1 MAGKSS
7 RFFKAG
13 YKKPKYEL
21 PLGPRSCVFNE
32 AIKSF
37 KSYFES
43 DLFLFITRDGPKVK
57 GFVEKQCKELGI
69 KKYEIISLKDET
81 SGQAETVLL
90 GLNKSKF
97 TNHNDEV
104 YIFNIDSIRINF
116 KKPSRAFLDNIGGYL
131 EVFKGKGNHWSFAL
145 AKENNLVS
153 KTTEKIR
160 ISDLCSNGLYY
171 FSSANLFVE
180 TFYDFE
186 DINNYNEFFIAP
198 MYNIMIE
205 KNLKV
210 KYKLVKN
217 SDTLFSGVPSEY
229 ESLLKNF

>member
-1 MAGKSS
+1 
-7 RFFKAG
+7 
-13 YKKPKYEL
+13 
-21 PLGPRSCVFNE
+21 
-32 AIKSF
+32 
-37 KSYFES
+37 
-43 DLFLFITRDGPKVK
+43 LFLFITRDGIKVK

-97 TNHNDEV
+97 TSYNDEV

-116 KKPSRAFLDNIGGYL
+116 KKPSREFLDNIGGYL

-229 ESLLKNF
+229 ESLLKKF